1 MYWEKNKDDYN
12 EQTSLFM
19 AKGKAKSAYLNLSDK
34 KKLKHIKK
42 AEQKFDSYKVS
53 G

>member
-34 KKLKHIKK
+34 KKLKLIKK